1 MSSSEPRTRPDA
13 GAVRTVPSALFV
25 TTVPITLE
33 AFLLPFADH
42 FRAQGWRVDALAN
55 GATSN
60 PHLDGHF
67 GERFDVAWSRNPLA
81 PSNLL
86 GAARRVREIVKAGGY
101 DIVHAHT
108 PIASF
113 VTRYALRSLRRRTG
127 APVVIYTCH
136 GFHFYRGQSA
146 APHAFFRTMERI
158 AAPWTDYLVTV
169 NHEDLEAA
177 RALGGIGRDRVRY
190 IPGIGVDCER
200 FAPGTVSA
208 EETARVRTEL
218 GGGSRPNE
226 RFLVTMVAEFG
237 AVKRHAL
244 AIDALARARDGRAY
258 LALVGDGQLE
268 ADIRAQVERL
278 GLSER
283 VTFAGYRRDIPA
295 VLAASDVLL
304 LTSEREG
311 LNRSVLEAM
320 ASSIPCI
327 GTDTRGIAD
336 AVGADA
342 GWIVGKNDSRALA
355 EAIDAAAAD
364 PDELARRGAAARE
377 RACTEF
383 ALDTIVAAYDGL
395 YREALAHRL

>member
-1 MSSSEPRTRPDA
+1 VSA
-13 GAVRTVPSALFV
+13 APSALFV

-42 FRAQGWRVDALAN
+42 FRRQGWRLDALAN
-55 GATSN
+55 GATSDA
-60 PHLDGHF
+60 HLDGHF
-67 GERFDVAWSRNPLA
+67 DARFDVAWSRSPLA

-86 GAARRVREIVKAGGY
+86 GAARRVREVVAAGDY
-101 DIVHAHT
+101 DIVHVHT
-108 PIASF
+108 PIAAF
-113 VTRYALRSLRRRTG
+113 VTRYALRSTRGRTA

-136 GFHFYRGQSA
+136 GFHFYTGQSA
-146 APHAFFRTMERI
+146 APHAFFRMMERV

-177 RALGGIGRDRVRY
+177 RALGGIEPDHVRY
-190 IPGIGVDCER
+190 VPGIGVDCER
-200 FAPGTVSA
+200 FSPGAVSA
-208 EETARVRTEL
+208 GEAARVRAEL
-218 GGGSRPNE
+218 GGDASVDR
-226 RFLVTMVAEFG
+226 RLLVTMVAEFG
-237 AVKRHAL
+237 AVKRHSL
-244 AIDALARARDGRAY
+244 AIDALSRVADRRVH
-258 LALVGDGQLE
+258 LALVGDGPLE
-268 ADIRAQVERL
+268 ADIRVRVERL

-320 ASSIPCI
+320 ASGIPVI
-327 GTDTRGIAD
+327 GTDTRGVAD
-336 AVGADA
+336 AVGCDA
-342 GWIVGKNDSRALA
+342 GWIVGRDDVAALA
-355 EAIDAAAAD
+355 VAIDAAAAD
-364 PDELARRGAAARE
+364 PAQVARRGAAARK

-383 ALDTIVAAYDGL
+383 ALDTIVAEYDGL